1 MVFINSVVL
10 VKEIHFFKDGGVAA
24 DARELIQRDTAML
37 ATAMD
42 AELKKSDPFADV
54 EEDED

>member
-42 AELKKSDPFADV
+42 AELKK
-54 EEDED
+54 